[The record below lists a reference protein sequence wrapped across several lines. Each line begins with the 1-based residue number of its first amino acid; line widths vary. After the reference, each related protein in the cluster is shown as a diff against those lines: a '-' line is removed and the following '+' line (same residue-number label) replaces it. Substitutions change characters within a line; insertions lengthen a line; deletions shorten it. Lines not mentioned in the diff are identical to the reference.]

1 MIYGLSRDIE
11 FEQVLY
17 EDWVDYERN
26 RFPLNQSQPQVRS
39 SGRVTREEDV
49 RRVQLEPGKSFFH
62 LREPVLRLRHLRGR
76 LKSRENQYQ
85 QPKVDAF

>member
-26 RFPLNQSQPQVRS
+26 RFALDQSQPQVRS